1 MVCSR
6 SERGIMVRLWKC
18 RWWEE
23 FNTRTSVMFMGG
35 EPNNG
40 WINGSGSNL
49 QDTLYMLF
57 SLASSR
63 NIWVLAAL
71 KAFSGLGKGGGKTVS
86 GTH

>member
-1 MVCSR
+1 M
-6 SERGIMVRLWKC
+6 RLWKC

-23 FNTRTSVMFMGG
+23 FNTRSSVMFMGG
-35 EPNNG
+35 EQNNG
-40 WINGSGSNL
+40 WINGSGGNL